1 MQNYSTINPERFAA
15 DSRAAPLPLKT
26 DMVGLRRSTLVLIAL
41 AAAFFPR
48 VLAAAGVPAFI
59 NFAHFAVVLLFFLIS
74 LNLTGKFNR
83 RIIFGLL
90 ALLGVIAFSAFFNE
104 FAIINVALDF
114 LLLGEPFL
122 LLSIIVAGRWTAD
135 RIKKFR
141 FVLMAY
147 VLIHVAFAFV
157 QRIAF
162 NLSDDDVKGVF
173 LNQGA
178 GHHVGGGV
186 ALTAAVYFAVVPW
199 CKSRAWRV
207 GLASAAFMVVVFSDS
222 KQVLLAFLISL
233 GLMMFLRAG
242 DFRRLAA
249 YAGAAIGGGL
259 TIYILATTVF
269 PALGVWMNVY
279 KIHDGLAAK
288 LSVFPYI
295 TRYFDSPLD
304 WLFGLGPGGSVGRLA
319 WLIPDYYQYLQP
331 LGVTASDVPRAIIAV
346 QESNWISNSV
356 TGSSIWSLTFSWAG
370 VWGDL
375 GFLGT
380 GVYLYLWWLVW
391 RHVCRTDVS
400 KYLLLTVF
408 VFGFI
413 FAWMEEPGFML
424 IVIAFIGLQWHET
437 RLADEA
443 KIHPISTSDSM
454 PRFGMRPYPTERPN
468 DAKNYSFR

>member
-1 MQNYSTINPERFAA
+1 MPNFTTTNHDIFAA
-15 DSRAAPLPLKT
+15 DARRPPIALKP

-41 AAAFFPR
+41 AAALYPR
-48 VLAAAGVPAFI
+48 VLAAIGVPAFI
-59 NFAHFAVVLLFFLIS
+59 NFAHFAVVLLFFFIS
-74 LNLTGKFNR
+74 LNVRGKFNR
-83 RIIFGLL
+83 RILFGLL
-90 ALLGVIAFSAFFNE
+90 ALFGVIAFSALINQ
-104 FAIINVALDF
+104 FALVNVALDF
-114 LLLGEPFL
+114 LLLAEPFL
-122 LLSIIVAGRWTAD
+122 LLSIIVAGRWTAE
-135 RIKKFR
+135 RIRQFR
-141 FVLMAY
+141 FVLFAY

-157 QRIAF
+157 QRLVF
-162 NLSDDDVKGVF
+162 NLTDDDVKGIF

-186 ALTAAVYFAVVPW
+186 ALTAAVYFVVVPW
-199 CKSRAWRV
+199 TKSLKWRIAL
-207 GLASAAFMVVVFSDS
+207 GLASFMVVVFSDS
-222 KQVLLAFLISL
+222 KQVLLAFLISMA
-233 GLMMFLRAG
+233 LMMFIRAG
-242 DFRRLAA
+242 DVRRLFA
-249 YAGAAIGGGL
+249 YAGAAIFGAA

-269 PALGVWMNVY
+269 PALGVWMDVY

-288 LSVFPYI
+288 LSVFPNI
-295 TRYFDSPLD
+295 VKFFDSPLD

-319 WLIPDYYQYLQP
+319 WLIPDYYQFLQP

-346 QESNWISNSV
+346 QEANWISNSV

-424 IVIAFIGLQWHET
+424 TVIAFIGLQWQESHLQAKAEPFHAAA
-437 RLADEA
+437 ADHIPRPTAAVSGFA
-443 KIHPISTSDSM
+443 KI
-454 PRFGMRPYPTERPN
+454 
-468 DAKNYSFR
+468 